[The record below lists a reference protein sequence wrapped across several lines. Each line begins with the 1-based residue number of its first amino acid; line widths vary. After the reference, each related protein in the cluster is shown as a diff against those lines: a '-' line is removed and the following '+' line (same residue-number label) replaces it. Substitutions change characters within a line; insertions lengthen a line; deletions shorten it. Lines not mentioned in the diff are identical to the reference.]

1 MPKRP
6 RQFET
11 LIRIRQRQEDLK
23 AQALA
28 ATRRQIQL
36 AQDAKSSI
44 ENQQK
49 EALLR
54 AAELAKASFDA
65 SQVRYYFQYERYL
78 ARRSDEKDAEIR
90 DLQDQAEVR
99 RLELEEAMKQRRMVE
114 KLQEKKMDVYHHE
127 VRRLEQKLSDEA
139 AGNFAVRNDRHR
151 RGGG

>member
-6 RQFET
+6 AQFET

-28 ATRRQIQL
+28 ATRRQIQI
-36 AQDAKSSI
+36 AQEAKANI
-44 ENQQK
+44 EAQQK
-49 EALLR
+49 EALLS
-54 AAELAKASFDA
+54 AAELAKDAFDA

-114 KLQEKKMDVYHHE
+114 KLQERKMDTYRHE
-127 VRRLEQKLSDEA
+127 VRRLDQKLSDEA
-139 AGNFAVRNDRHR
+139 ASSFAARNDTRQ
-151 RGGG
+151 RGGS